1 MQSDYPDIPALDA
14 AQLDAQLLDELQQM
28 QRTVIF
34 CTIAVVVSFVIII
47 PPVLY
52 LYFRKLERNTT
63 NLLDYYEK
71 LEEGDG
77 PVSAKNKKS
86 LI

>member
-1 MQSDYPDIPALDA
+1 MTDINTIPALDP

-34 CTIAVVVSFVIII
+34 CTIAVVVSFVLIL

-52 LYFRKLERNTT
+52 LYFRKLERDTT
-63 NLLDYYEK
+63 NLLSYYEK
-71 LEEGDG
+71 LEDG
-77 PVSAKNKKS
+77 RAKNKRG
-86 LI
+86 LN

>member
-1 MQSDYPDIPALDA
+1 MASDYPIIPAPDPVE
-14 AQLDAQLLDELQQM
+14 LDAQLLDELQQM
-28 QRTVIF
+28 ERTIIF

-63 NLLDYYEK
+63 NLLDYYERM
-71 LEEGDG
+71 EDG
-77 PVSAKNKKS
+77 CAKNKRN

>member
-1 MQSDYPDIPALDA
+1 MTDINTIPALDP

-34 CTIAVVVSFVIII
+34 CTIAVVVSFVLIL

-52 LYFRKLERNTT
+52 LYFRKLEKDTT
-63 NLLDYYEK
+63 NLLSYYER
-71 LEEGDG
+71 LEDG
-77 PVSAKNKKS
+77 RAKNKRG
-86 LI
+86 LN

>member
-1 MQSDYPDIPALDA
+1 MSDYPDVPALDP

-34 CTIAVVVSFVIII
+34 CTIAVVVAFVVII
-47 PPVLY
+47 PPLIY

-71 LEEGDG
+71 LEEGAS
-77 PVSAKNKKS
+77 VKNKKC

>member
-1 MQSDYPDIPALDA
+1 MSDYPIIPAPDSIE
-14 AQLDAQLLDELQQM
+14 LDAQLLDELQQM

-34 CTIAVVVSFVIII
+34 CTIAVVVAFVVII
-47 PPVLY
+47 PPLIY

-71 LEEGDG
+71 LEEGAS
-77 PVSAKNKKS
+77 VKNKKC

>member
-1 MQSDYPDIPALDA
+1 MSDYPIIPAPDSIE
-14 AQLDAQLLDELQQM
+14 LDAQLLAELQEM

-34 CTIAVVVSFVIII
+34 CTIAVVVSFVVII
-47 PPVLY
+47 PPLIY

-71 LEEGDG
+71 LEEGAS
-77 PVSAKNKKS
+77 VKNKKS

>member
-1 MQSDYPDIPALDA
+1 MSDYPIIPAPDPVE
-14 AQLDAQLLDELQQM
+14 LDAQLLDELQQM
-28 QRTVIF
+28 ERTIIF

-71 LEEGDG
+71 LEEGG
-77 PVSAKNKKS
+77 RPVSAKNKKS

>member
-1 MQSDYPDIPALDA
+1 MSDYPIIPAPDPVELNV
-14 AQLDAQLLDELQQM
+14 QLLEELQQM
-28 QRTVIF
+28 QRTVIL
-34 CTIAVVVSFVIII
+34 CTIAVVVSFCIIV

-71 LEEGDG
+71 LEEGT
-77 PVSAKNKKS
+77 SSKNKKG

>member
-1 MQSDYPDIPALDA
+1 MSDYPDVPALDP

-34 CTIAVVVSFVIII
+34 CTIAVVVAFVVII
-47 PPVLY
+47 PPLIY

-71 LEEGDG
+71 LEEGAS
-77 PVSAKNKKS
+77 VKNKKS